1 MMTNTL
7 TAERIKELL
16 DEIRAYEVLLKQY
29 NGEPQTAPAW
39 ATLAIAKAKL
49 TSLKGKS
56 NEK

>member
-1 MMTNTL
+1 MAEL
-7 TAERIKELL
+7 TEQRIKELL

-29 NGEPQTAPAW
+29 DGEPQTAPAW

-49 TSLKGKS
+49 TSLKGNR

>member
-1 MMTNTL
+1 MTNTL

-29 NGEPQTAPAW
+29 DGEPQTAPAW

-49 TSLKGKS
+49 TSLKGKP
-56 NEK
+56 NDK